1 MTVWMTAPEL
11 AAYLGVSTSWVRQ
24 RASAAGIQK
33 YSVGGRAV
41 RYDRSQVDALLKSQ
55 SLIIKNKGQRHE

>member
-1 MTVWMTAPEL
+1 MTVWLTAPEL

-24 RASAAGIQK
+24 RAQSAGIQK

-55 SLIIKNKGQRHE
+55 SLVIKDKGQRHE

>member
-24 RASAAGIQK
+24 RATAAGIPT
-33 YSVGGRAV
+33 YRVGRSV

-55 SLIIKNKGQRHE
+55 SLVIKNKGQRHE